1 MRIKRVSM
9 IFPGD
14 DCHLNSKTCCDIKHH
29 GRFPWVDGQA
39 SPSTQQRRTGCRYNS
54 LRKRLCTERAPTVPL
69 ITIEIFVAIKACLN
83 LNMSALYAGLKQSL
97 TYEKKTAFLGLK
109 LHSYLISVILSA
121 AKDLSFCSV
130 LEEIFE

>member
-1 MRIKRVSM
+1 LPPSANIYAEVS
-9 IFPGD
+9 I
-14 DCHLNSKTCCDIKHH
+14 
-29 GRFPWVDGQA
+29 
-39 SPSTQQRRTGCRYNS
+39 
-54 LRKRLCTERAPTVPL
+54 RKCLCTERAPTVPL
-69 ITIEIFVAIKACLN
+69 IAIEIFVAIKACLN

>member
-1 MRIKRVSM
+1 LPPSANIYAEVS
-9 IFPGD
+9 I
-14 DCHLNSKTCCDIKHH
+14 
-29 GRFPWVDGQA
+29 
-39 SPSTQQRRTGCRYNS
+39 
-54 LRKRLCTERAPTVPL
+54 RKRLCTERAPTVPL